1 MNEDHA
7 ANALAA
13 LGNPVRLQMYRTLVR
28 AGRSGLNISDLQTHL
43 EDVPRSTL
51 NHHLGKLTQAGLVEQ
66 HKDGSSVF
74 NYASF
79 STMDTLVTYL
89 TDECCRD
96 EAEVACRQGEVL
108 ARE

>member
-1 MNEDHA
+1 MKEDRA
-7 ANALAA
+7 ATALAA

-28 AGRSGLNISDLQTHL
+28 AGRSGLNISDLQTRM
-43 EDVPRSTL
+43 EAVPRSTL

-79 STMDTLVTYL
+79 GTMDALVTYL

-96 EAEVACRQGEVL
+96 EAEVACQQGAVL
-108 ARE
+108 AE